1 MKIYG
6 MTEKINLIVR
16 SMDCVTKSGFDGYM
30 VSSDDLQSPETV
42 VELLF
47 TELNEEI
54 MGEIRSA
61 FSDVFAGVFARNLS
75 MLGLIASTLSVYLPL
90 SYLPRR
96 RLHE

>member
-1 MKIYG
+1 MKIYSVTG
-6 MTEKINLIVR
+6 KVNEIIH

-30 VSSDDLQSPETV
+30 VSSDDLQSPETI

-61 FSDVFAGVFARNLS
+61 FSDVFAGVKIF
-75 MLGLIASTLSVYLPL
+75 LGVHKSDPHSRIVVNIRWVALK
-90 SYLPRR
+90 
-96 RLHE
+96 

>member
-30 VSSDDLQSPETV
+30 VTSDDLQSPETI

-61 FSDVFAGVFARNLS
+61 FSDVFAGVKIFLAVHKSDPHSRIVVNIRWEALK
-75 MLGLIASTLSVYLPL
+75 
-90 SYLPRR
+90 
-96 RLHE
+96 

>member
-30 VSSDDLQSPETV
+30 VTSDDLQSPETV

-61 FSDVFAGVFARNLS
+61 FSDVFAGVKISLAVHKSSFKD
-75 MLGLIASTLSVYLPL
+75 
-90 SYLPRR
+90 
-96 RLHE
+96 LHTDIRSFQV